1 MEKDKIIESLES
13 RLSDLDE
20 ERQKIM
26 DRLIQLEEEELK
38 EKFHVN
44 DCFIIFCVR
53 KPQGL
58 QPRGG
63 ITPSIFIIIIH
74 LNLLLFNI
82 IYYLYIGNSPNELTK
97 QRNYDI

>member
-1 MEKDKIIESLES
+1 ML
-13 RLSDLDE
+13 RY
-20 ERQKIM
+20 IM
-26 DRLIQLEEEELK
+26 LYGFLTHLTWVLACANVSYL
-38 EKFHVN
+38 F
-44 DCFIIFCVR
+44 FIIFCVR
-53 KPQGL
+53 KPRGL

>member
-1 MEKDKIIESLES
+1 MKQLIIQSL
-13 RLSDLDE
+13 R
-20 ERQKIM
+20 
-26 DRLIQLEEEELK
+26 
-38 EKFHVN
+38 F
-44 DCFIIFCVR
+44 FIIFCVR
-53 KPQGL
+53 KPRGL

>member
-1 MEKDKIIESLES
+1 MAIFPVSCLSISSQTILFISSAVFNVLGEISL
-13 RLSDLDE
+13 
-20 ERQKIM
+20 QA
-26 DRLIQLEEEELK
+26 
-38 EKFHVN
+38 
-44 DCFIIFCVR
+44 FIIFCMR
-53 KPQGL
+53 KPRGL
-58 QPRGG
+58 QPRRG

>member
-1 MEKDKIIESLES
+1 MNYSKILSIVCIYFCFLSSLS
-13 RLSDLDE
+13 FLFVFL
-20 ERQKIM
+20 
-26 DRLIQLEEEELK
+26 
-38 EKFHVN
+38 
-44 DCFIIFCVR
+44 FIIFCVR
-53 KPQGL
+53 KPRGL

-82 IYYLYIGNSPNELTK
+82 IYYLYIGNSPNELAK

>member
-1 MEKDKIIESLES
+1 MI
-13 RLSDLDE
+13 
-20 ERQKIM
+20 
-26 DRLIQLEEEELK
+26 
-38 EKFHVN
+38 FHSN
-44 DCFIIFCVR
+44 LYNIRDGNSINEDFRPFIIFCVR
-53 KPQGL
+53 KPRGL

>member
-1 MEKDKIIESLES
+1 MSESKLFIPFNTELANLFKIRELLL
-13 RLSDLDE
+13 LS
-20 ERQKIM
+20 
-26 DRLIQLEEEELK
+26 
-38 EKFHVN
+38 
-44 DCFIIFCVR
+44 FIIFCVR
-53 KPQGL
+53 KPRGL